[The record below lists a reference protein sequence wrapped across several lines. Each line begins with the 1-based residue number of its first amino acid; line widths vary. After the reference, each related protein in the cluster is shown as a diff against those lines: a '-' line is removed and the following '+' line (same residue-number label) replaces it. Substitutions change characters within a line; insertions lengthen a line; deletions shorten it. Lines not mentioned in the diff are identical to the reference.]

1 MKTKVKTIDIHARDM
16 SQYYSD
22 ILFEPGI
29 YHDESTGNR
38 FKLIGIGF
46 LNSHAYVEIR
56 PTSHYWVKRGGGRCG
71 IPVEDF
77 LDFANGFERVQTVK
91 QANNNMKTRK

>member
-1 MKTKVKTIDIHARDM
+1 M
-16 SQYYSD
+16 SQDYSN

-29 YHDESTGNR
+29 YHDDSTGNR

-46 LNSHAYVEIR
+46 LNGHAYVEIR

-91 QANNNMKTRK
+91 QAKKKNELNK